1 MTETCS
7 QICTLPPDEVNTH
20 VGTVGRPIPG
30 AAVSVRDGSGAPRPN
45 GEAGRIWVKGAMV
58 ADPDWMETGDV
69 GVLDQGGYLTVI
81 GRADEIIVTGGE
93 KVAPAEIEELLVMR
107 DDVAE
112 AAVVGVADP
121 EWGERV
127 VAAVVLAVVPGREG
141 TPDAEALRSYL
152 RENLAPFKVP
162 RSITVVDELPLIG
175 PGKVDRNMLR
185 ELTSVAQ
192 QEARDL

>member
-1 MTETCS
+1 MS
-7 QICTLPPDEVNTH
+7 I
-20 VGTVGRPIPG
+20 
-30 AAVSVRDGSGAPRPN
+30 RDDSGSPRPE
-45 GEAGRIWVKGAMV
+45 GEAGYVWVKGAM
-58 ADPDWMETGDV
+58 AAHPDWMETGDV
-69 GVLDQGGYLTVI
+69 GVLDREGYLTVI
-81 GRADEIIVTGGE
+81 GRADEMIVTGGE
-93 KVAPAEIEELLVMR
+93 KVAPAEIEELLVSR

-127 VAAVVLAVVPGREG
+127 VAAVVAAEAPGRE
-141 TPDAEALRSYL
+141 TAPDAEALRSFL

-175 PGKVDRNMLR
+175 PGKVDRIMLR
-185 ELTSVAQ
+185 ELMSVAQ